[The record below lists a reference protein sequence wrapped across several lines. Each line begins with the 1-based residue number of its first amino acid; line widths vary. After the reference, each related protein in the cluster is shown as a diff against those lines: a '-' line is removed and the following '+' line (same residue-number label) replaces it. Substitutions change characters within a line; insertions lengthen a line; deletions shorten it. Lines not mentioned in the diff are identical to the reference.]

1 MFPDKSDKHYIQATV
16 SPKIISMTMTSRC
29 NLKCVMCDHGIR
41 DVEKE
46 DFDADLLEKAD
57 DFISKATLVDLTG
70 LGEPLIS
77 DLFWKILQKYPVQ
90 ESEPDSQYF
99 LTFNSNGTL
108 LNDNNINRILDARV
122 KKIRVSIDSPDSS
135 LYQKIRGASLE
146 KVVSGLRNLVNKRNS
161 LNRSSPKIAVEMTL
175 MRENLHSV
183 SDMIDLCKDLGVDFL
198 ELWSLNEQP
207 QNTLDQWTI
216 RKENWEFDYS
226 KQLLSTLPSDELE
239 RIVEGF
245 YNYANQ
251 REMHISSWIQGKI
264 LESENFFNLTHW
276 EPDKFEELQIPW
288 QEDSIRCIL
297 PWVELRV
304 GYQGDVHPC
313 CWSPQPLGNLRSET
327 IENIWNNEAIHDM
340 RLDLINGNIPRR
352 CSGAACPHI
361 QGSRRIESLEWVGE
375 PSDIHSLL
383 EIGATSIE
391 YKDVTGFFPLETY
404 EERPLRWTNG
414 NTEIPIEIKE
424 GVPPKS
430 LIVKIWSLR
439 GLEEPPVKITANNV
453 VIFNDCLTLDGL
465 DITLK
470 LPPLDNQKLLVIKVT
485 SSSEI
490 FPVSGDTRNLGI
502 AIESLQLSS
511 IEVTPVSPFVHFLKG
526 SLHIVQSAVQQ
537 TKVFVKSVAKKYF

>member
-1 MFPDKSDKHYIQATV
+1 MFPDKSAKHYIQATA
-16 SPKIISMTMTSRC
+16 SPKIISMMMTSRC

-77 DLFWKILQKYPVQ
+77 DLFWKILEKYPAQ
-90 ESEPDSQYF
+90 ETEPDSQYF

-108 LNDNNINRILDARV
+108 LNDNNINRILAAKV

-135 LYQKIRGASLE
+135 LYQKIRGTSLE
-146 KVVSGLRNLVNKRNS
+146 KVVSGLRNLVDKRNS

-183 SDMIDLCKDLGVDFL
+183 NDMIDLCKDLGVDFL

-207 QNTLDQWTI
+207 QNTLEQWTI

-226 KQLLSTLPSDELE
+226 KQLLSTLPLSELK
-239 RIVEGF
+239 RIIEGF
-245 YNYANQ
+245 YDYANQ
-251 REMHISSWIQGKI
+251 RKMHISSWIQGEI

-288 QEDSIRCIL
+288 KEDSIRCIL

-313 CWSPQPLGNLRSET
+313 CWSPQPLGNLRNET
-327 IENIWNNEAIHDM
+327 IENIWNNEATHDV
-340 RLDLINGNIPRR
+340 RSDLINGNIPRR

-361 QGSRRIESLEWVGE
+361 QGARRIESLEWINE
-375 PSDIHSLL
+375 HSDIHNFL
-383 EIGATSIE
+383 EIAATSID
-391 YKDVTGFFPLETY
+391 YKDVTGFFPLEKY

-414 NTEIPIEIKE
+414 SAEIPIEIKE
-424 GVPPKS
+424 GIPPKS
-430 LIVKIWSLR
+430 LIVKVWNLR
-439 GLEEPPVKITANNV
+439 GSEEQPVVITANDV
-453 VIFNDCLTLDGL
+453 LVFSDRLTLDGL
-465 DITLK
+465 DIALQ

-485 SSSEI
+485 SSSEV

-502 AIESLQLSS
+502 AIESLQLSN
-511 IEVTPVSPFVHFLKG
+511 IEVTPISPVVHFWNGFLDRT
-526 SLHIVQSAVQQ
+526 QSAVRQ
-537 TKVFVKSVAKKYF
+537 TKFFVKRVAKKYF